1 MKENK
6 RKKRHKTLEDFAKA
20 KEEKHDQTKTATD
33 DNLGEVRPN
42 TGTTL
47 PSASM
52 PQEIVSLVKQEVRQE
67 VQKAVAGILVQ
78 APPDNS
84 KHYPKKKRNPVH
96 IRNPDFLIVLK
107 FRKGDEPLRE
117 TMSRVIRAAGKYLEM
132 TGDTEVQ

>member
-20 KEEKHDQTKTATD
+20 KEEEHDQTKAATD
-33 DNLGEVRPN
+33 DNPGEVRPDI
-42 TGTTL
+42 GTTL
-47 PSASM
+47 PSAPM
-52 PQEIVSLVKQEVRQE
+52 PQEIVSLVRQE

-78 APPDNS
+78 TPLDNS
-84 KHYPKKKRNPVH
+84 KHCPKKKRNPVH

-107 FRKGDEPLRE
+107 FRKGNEPLRE